1 MAEFFKKSQS
11 VDVSQLTV
19 DGWWLGNC
27 IEHVVKGTALGADFT
42 QVIYTPS
49 TDGMIARFDRE
60 TEQWSDEIED
70 MTWKPFF
77 DAYGRELVIGEPDGD
92 YPEWAIKETPPEY
105 DKETQTVL
113 YRNNA
118 WEIFN
123 IELGKPYWD
132 SEANELIIS
141 DYNFTLPDNHSFI
154 EPPKADKG
162 FAVRLVNGEWKQLE
176 DHREQIAFAKDPD
189 DEKGDYQVE
198 TLGPIPETH
207 TLLPR
212 AQYDSWNEALGLWE
226 YDKALYLPTWI
237 NQESQW
243 QQSELLKTS
252 TAIEHYKSDVAIP
265 DIYSE
270 LRVTQYT
277 GDNYYSLLGDRKLLV
292 EYLQQRDF
300 PDCGRPILSG
310 LTSPIATQ
318 PS

>member
-1 MAEFFKKSQS
+1 MTGVQ
-11 VDVSQLTV
+11 T
-19 DGWWLGNC
+19 C
-27 IEHVVKGTALGADFT
+27 AL
-42 QVIYTPS
+42 
-49 TDGMIARFDRE
+49 
-60 TEQWSDEIED
+60 
-70 MTWKPFF
+70 
-77 DAYGRELVIGEPDGD
+77 
-92 YPEWAIKETPPEY
+92 
-105 DKETQTVL
+105 
-113 YRNNA
+113 
-118 WEIFN
+118 
-123 IELGKPYWD
+123 
-132 SEANELIIS
+132 
-141 DYNFTLPDNHSFI
+141 
-154 EPPKADKG
+154 
-162 FAVRLVNGEWKQLE
+162 
-176 DHREQIAFAKDPD
+176 
-189 DEKGDYQVE
+189 
-198 TLGPIPETH
+198 PI
-207 TLLPR
+207 
-212 AQYDSWNEALGLWE
+212 